1 MSIRVF
7 GVVVLLLGLA
17 VTGYLFKRDAETAGP
32 TSQLAQQA
40 ESQAGV
46 AVADLNFRAAVPM
59 LEAQRAETGTYEGA
73 QLSPDFGVSV
83 VRADATSYCLESGP
97 APAVE
102 HLTGPNGTPQ
112 PGPCP

>member
-1 MSIRVF
+1 VSIRVL
-7 GVVVLLLGLA
+7 GAVVLLLCLA

-40 ESQAGV
+40 ESQASAEV
-46 AVADLNFRAAVPM
+46 AAVNFRAAVPM

-73 QLSPDFGVSV
+73 RLSPDFGVAL
-83 VRADATSYCLESGP
+83 VRADATSYCLESGL
-97 APAVE
+97 APSAE